1 MRKQHD
7 DQTGCAEYLEKSPD
21 VHSMRLSSCRRQLLA
36 KAAIADARSQTS
48 VMVTA
53 TDALE
58 TALCFRFGN
67 R

>member
-1 MRKQHD
+1 LPINPASSEIVIQDYSLRHD
-7 DQTGCAEYLEKSPD
+7 FAN
-21 VHSMRLSSCRRQLLA
+21 
-36 KAAIADARSQTS
+36 AAIADARSQTS